1 MSKGFE
7 YEDKL
12 ESEYSEPNC
21 VIVLGYK
28 EKFLVSVGSTI
39 HLLNPIFTL

>member
-12 ESEYSEPNC
+12 EPEYSEPNC

-28 EKFLVSVGSTI
+28 DFFLVIVGSAI
-39 HLLNPIFTL
+39 HLLNPVFTL

>member
-21 VIVLGYK
+21 VIVLGYQD
-28 EKFLVSVGSTI
+28 KFLVSVGSTI
-39 HLLNPIFTL
+39 HLRNPVFTL